1 MLNRSIDKKKLEKI
15 LEEVPGFRKPSKRF
29 EQYITP
35 SRIVSEI
42 IIQALLRGDLEGVIA
57 DLGCGTG
64 RISLA
69 AGLAGGSRILCI
81 DISCNDLKTAWD
93 VFKKFNIDDAI
104 DIICWD
110 LMKDLE
116 LKVDTVIMNPPFGVY
131 RRGYDMIFLE
141 RAWSI
146 ARRSIYSIHKYNK
159 RSLELIARRALN
171 RGFDTMILDI
181 LDIEIPAI
189 FHTHRR
195 RIYRFKVAV
204 IYMKRRYS

>member
-81 DISCNDLKTAWD
+81 
-93 VFKKFNIDDAI
+93 
-104 DIICWD
+104 
-110 LMKDLE
+110 
-116 LKVDTVIMNPPFGVY
+116 
-131 RRGYDMIFLE
+131 
-141 RAWSI
+141 
-146 ARRSIYSIHKYNK
+146 
-159 RSLELIARRALN
+159 
-171 RGFDTMILDI
+171 
-181 LDIEIPAI
+181 
-189 FHTHRR
+189 
-195 RIYRFKVAV
+195 
-204 IYMKRRYS
+204 